1 MNSAHGTAALPAV
14 GFPIRTSP
22 DQSLVSGSPTLFAAT
37 HVLLRLLSPR
47 HPSCALCS
55 LVISLPC
62 SFTFSRR
69 PGSSAAPW
77 LTGDLPDDTFLPTCA
92 YAIVKD
98 RYVWGTRIA
107 APRLIMSPTRFPGGA
122 DRDRTDDIQLAKLAL
137 SQLSYGP
144 GTVRGARIAA
154 PPLIMS
160 PARRR
165 YLPSAAR
172 RA

>member
-1 MNSAHGTAALPAV
+1 MDSARGTAALPAV

-55 LVISLPC
+55 LVISFPC
-62 SFTFSRR
+62 CSTSSRR

-77 LTGDLPDDTFLPTCA
+77 LTRARRTTHTCLLA
-92 YAIVKD
+92 HMQLSK
-98 RYVWGTRIA
+98 IA
-107 APRLIMSPTRFPGGA
+107 NPGGA
-122 DRDRTDDIQLAKLAL
+122 DRDRTDDFQLAKLAL

-144 GTVRGARIAA
+144 VGGWWAWIDLNYRPHAYQACALTN
-154 PPLIMS
+154 
-160 PARRR
+160 
-165 YLPSAAR
+165 
-172 RA
+172 

>member
-1 MNSAHGTAALPAV
+1 MDSARGTAALPAV

-55 LVISLPC
+55 LVISL
-62 SFTFSRR
+62 FTAPSTSSRR

-77 LTGDLPDDTFLPTCA
+77 LTGACRTTKFA
-92 YAIVKD
+92 YFTLL
-98 RYVWGTRIA
+98 RLRICNFQRA
-107 APRLIMSPTRFPGGA
+107 SPGGA

-144 GTVRGARIAA
+144 GLPRGV
-154 PPLIMS
+154 
-160 PARRR
+160 
-165 YLPSAAR
+165 
-172 RA
+172 

>member
-1 MNSAHGTAALPAV
+1 MDSARGTAALPAV

-55 LVISLPC
+55 LVISLPAP
-62 SFTFSRR
+62 SPSSRR

-77 LTGDLPDDTFLPTCA
+77 LTGACRTTHSCLLAHMQFS
-92 YAIVKD
+92 K
-98 RYVWGTRIA
+98 IA
-107 APRLIMSPTRFPGGA
+107 NPGGA

-144 GTVRGARIAA
+144 MTQTQRPRISKNQASRSVPQNRTRSPRKTANTV
-154 PPLIMS
+154 
-160 PARRR
+160 
-165 YLPSAAR
+165 
-172 RA
+172 